1 MGCISGSLRSV
12 DTGDTYF
19 TEISK
24 ENISGRKIAI
34 KFLQRDRI
42 LNLPVYDFNPLE
54 ARIEYARYIVD
65 CPNCNSAEYAF
76 EDKLFFC
83 SQCLNSD
90 VQGKARKVKMPKDRK
105 RIEEILGKRPIK
117 NRHWFSNETVEDLE
131 KENKLHGL
139 EVI

>member
-1 MGCISGSLRSV
+1 MSYISGSLRSI

-19 TEISK
+19 DEISK
-24 ENISGRKIAI
+24 ENISGRKLAV

-42 LNLPVYDFNPLE
+42 LNLPIYDGKPLE

-90 VQGKARKVKMPKDRK
+90 IQGKVRKVKMPKDRK
-105 RIEEILGKRPIK
+105 QIEDILGKRPIK
-117 NRHWFSNETVEDLE
+117 NRHWFPNETIEDLE
-131 KENKLHGL
+131 KENELHL

>member
-1 MGCISGSLRSV
+1 MNYLAGTNRSV

-19 TEISK
+19 NEVSK
-24 ENISGRKIAI
+24 DNISGRKLAVR
-34 KFLQRDRI
+34 FLKRDRI
-42 LNLPVYDFNPLE
+42 LNLPVYDGKPLE
-54 ARIEYARYIVD
+54 ARIEFARYLVD

-105 RIEEILGKRPIK
+105 QIEEILGKRAIK
-117 NRHWFSNETVEDLE
+117 NRHWFTNETIADLE
-131 KENKLHGL
+131 KENNSHGL

>member
-1 MGCISGSLRSV
+1 MNYLSGTNRAV

-24 ENISGRKIAI
+24 ENISGRKLAVR
-34 KFLQRDRI
+34 FLKRDRI
-42 LNLPVYDFNPLE
+42 LNLPVSTAKPLE
-54 ARIEYARYIVD
+54 ARIEYARFIID

-90 VQGKARKVKMPKDRK
+90 IQGKVRKVKMPKDRK
-105 RIEEILGKRPIK
+105 QIETVLGKRPIK
-117 NRHWFSNETVEDLE
+117 NRHWFPTESIEDLE
-131 KENKLHGL
+131 KENLKM